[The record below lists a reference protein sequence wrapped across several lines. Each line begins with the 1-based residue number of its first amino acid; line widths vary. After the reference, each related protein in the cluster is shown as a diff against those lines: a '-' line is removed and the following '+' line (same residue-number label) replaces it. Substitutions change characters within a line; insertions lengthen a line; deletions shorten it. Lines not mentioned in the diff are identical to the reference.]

1 MQAARGTS
9 LSPEDSDPQH
19 PALPARRARLLIA
32 GVFLLAYAVDQV
44 TKVFAVRHLTG
55 EPDRELIG
63 QVLQLRLI
71 RNPGAAFSAGTA
83 YTEILSCVA
92 IVAVVVVVWLAR
104 RVRSRLWSVG
114 FGLLLAGIAGNLTDR
129 LLREPGPLRGHVVDF
144 LMLPNWPI
152 FNIADIC
159 INAAAVAIVLQAF
172 RGVHLDGTRQVED
185 EADEERADRTDSQTD
200 SQTDDR
206 TDDRTGD
213 QPARERGRS

>member
-9 LSPEDSDPQH
+9 LSPPDSDPHH
-19 PALPARRARLLIA
+19 PALTAKRARLLIA
-32 GVFLLAYAVDQV
+32 GVFVLLYAADQV
-44 TKVFAVRHLTG
+44 TKVLAVRHLTG
-55 EPDRELIG
+55 EPDRELVG

-83 YTEILSCVA
+83 YTEILSVVA
-92 IVAVVVVVWLAR
+92 IVAVVVVVYLGL
-104 RVRSRLWSVG
+104 RVRSRLWAVG

-152 FNIADIC
+152 FNVADIC

-172 RGVHLDGTRQVED
+172 RGVHLDGTRQRD
-185 EADEERADRTDSQTD
+185 DDDSTERSTDRSTDQP
-200 SQTDDR
+200 
-206 TDDRTGD
+206 GD
-213 QPARERGRS
+213 QPASERGRS

>member
-9 LSPEDSDPQH
+9 LSPGDSDPQP
-19 PALPARRARLLIA
+19 PALPAKRARLLIA
-32 GVFLLAYAVDQV
+32 AVFLLAYAVDQV
-44 TKVFAVRHLTG
+44 TKVLAVRHLTG

-104 RVRSRLWSVG
+104 RVRSTLWAVG

-152 FNIADIC
+152 FNVADIC

-172 RGVHLDGTRQVED
+172 RGVHLDGTRQSD
-185 EADEERADRTDSQTD
+185 ADDGTEGGDGER
-200 SQTDDR
+200 DDAH
-206 TDDRTGD
+206 
-213 QPARERGRS
+213 QPATEGERS